1 MTASVSFLR
10 ILLKEATCHAV
21 REPELTTLR
30 GERER
35 EREREREI
43 LASPQLFQPFQLTCR
58 DVSEE
63 AISDVQPRLRL
74 QMTPAQLLSDCNN
87 TKDPKGEPPS

>member
-1 MTASVSFLR
+1 MLCQLLCTGLKRLTASVSFLR

-35 EREREREI
+35 EIERERDTGQ
-43 LASPQLFQPFQLTCR
+43 SPA
-58 DVSEE
+58 VS
-63 AISDVQPRLRL
+63 AI
-74 QMTPAQLLSDCNN
+74 PADMQGCQ
-87 TKDPKGEPPS
+87 